1 VKQLILISAV
11 IASALTVRAAEGEIV
26 TCRRTAIAVALTPG
40 APALYTVSGELCA
53 TPTERTAGKTV
64 QVLIHGASYNYEYWD
79 FGRIDGVDYS
89 YARQVAARG
98 IPTFAFDQLGSGS
111 SSRPPSELLSIQAAA
126 YVAHQIVQG
135 LRSGAVAGVQ
145 FGKVITVGHSLGS
158 VVVWE
163 EAISYA
169 DVDGLIVT
177 GAAHSL
183 SVQFGQV
190 PSFYPAAGD
199 PTFTGMG
206 LDAGYLTTIPN
217 VRANLFYNAPDDDPE
232 VVASDEARKD
242 LVSGTELSTGLPI
255 VTSTATRAIQVPVLS
270 ILGNHDLTTCG
281 ASTTGGSF
289 DCSSPAAVVAQ
300 ETPFYSAGVRIHAC
314 VVPGSG
320 HSVSLARN
328 HRLQVED
335 AVAWSIALV
344 GQTSM
349 VASGNE
355 LPPNCR

>member
-1 VKQLILISAV
+1 MKNLLLISAV
-11 IASALTVRAAEGEIV
+11 IASAVAAYATEDEMV
-26 TCRRTAIAVALTPG
+26 TCRRTAMAVALTPG
-40 APALYTVSGELCA
+40 APAIYTVSGELCA

-64 QVLIHGASYNYEYWD
+64 QVLIHGATYNYEYWD
-79 FGRIDGVDYS
+79 FGRIDGVEYS

-111 SSRPPSELLSIQAAA
+111 SSRPPSDLLSIQAAA

-135 LRSGAVAGVQ
+135 LRSGAIAGVQ

-163 EAISYA
+163 EAIGYG

-190 PSFYPAAGD
+190 PSFYPADGD

-217 VRANLFYNAPDDDPE
+217 VRVNLFYSAPDDDPE

-242 LVSGTELSTGLPI
+242 LVPGTELTTGLPI
-255 VTSTATRAIQVPVLS
+255 VTSTATQAIQVPVLS
-270 ILGNHDLTTCG
+270 ILGSHDLTTCG
-281 ASTTGGSF
+281 ASTTGGYF
-289 DCSSPAAVVAQ
+289 DCSSAVAVAAQ
-300 ETPFYSAGVRIHAC
+300 EAPFYSAAARIHAC

-320 HSVSLARN
+320 HSLSLARN

-344 GQTSM
+344 GQPSM
-349 VASGNE
+349 VGSDND